1 MKSEIDMTEGHL
13 WSNILFYSIPLM
25 FAQLLEVMFNMSD
38 VAVVGK
44 FSSYTA
50 LGSVGSTTLLVS
62 LFTGLL
68 IGLGAGINVRI
79 AYCIGSRN
87 KTETYQTIHSS
98 YLICIIA
105 GVIITILCI
114 ILARPMLVLIHTKD
128 DLLPGAVLYFRIYAL
143 GMPAMAIY
151 NCGNGILSACGD
163 TKKPLI
169 YLSFAGVLNV
179 LLNLIFV
186 IVFKMAAEGV
196 ALASIIAQYLSALLV
211 TLNLVRRDDDCHLD
225 IKKLKLY
232 KNASRAVLIFGIPS
246 GIQNA
251 IFAVANLF
259 VQTGVNSFDTI
270 MVSGNSAAA
279 NSDSIIYNV
288 MAAFHTACASFIGQ
302 NHGAGKKK
310 RVLKSYLISLS
321 YSFIS
326 GSILGILLII
336 FGRQFLSLFASNT
349 DVINAGM
356 ERIRIMG
363 ISYGVSAF
371 MDCTIAAS
379 RGIGKTVIPTIT
391 VIIGSCVFRVL
402 WIYTIFA
409 YFHTITSLYLLYM
422 FSWGITAI
430 VEIAYFT
437 YCYRKMN

>member
-1 MKSEIDMTEGHL
+1 MKSRIDMTDGNL
-13 WSNILFYSIPLM
+13 FTNILFFSIPLM
-25 FAQLLEVMFNMSD
+25 FSQLLEVMFNMSD
-38 VAVVGK
+38 VAIVGK
-44 FSSYTA
+44 FSSYRA

-79 AYCIGSRN
+79 AYCLGSKN
-87 KTETYQTIHSS
+87 KTETYQTIQSS
-98 YLICIIA
+98 YLICIIT

-114 ILARPMLVLIHTKD
+114 FLAEPMLVLIHTKE
-128 DLLPGAVLYFRIYAL
+128 DLLPGAVLYFRIYSL
-143 GMPAMAIY
+143 GMPAMAVY

-163 TKKPLI
+163 TRKPLI
-169 YLSFAGVLNV
+169 YLSLAGVLNV
-179 LLNLIFV
+179 ILNLFFV
-186 IVFKMAAEGV
+186 IVLKMSADGV
-196 ALASIIAQYLSALLV
+196 ALASIIAQYLSAILV
-211 TLNLVRRDDDCHLD
+211 TLNLVRRNDDCHLD
-225 IKKLKLY
+225 IRHLKLY
-232 KNASRAVLIFGIPS
+232 KNASRSVLIFGIPS

-310 RVLKSYLISLS
+310 RVLQSYLISLS

-326 GSILGILLII
+326 GTILGALLII
-336 FGRQFLSLFASNT
+336 FGRQFLSVFANDSA
-349 DVINAGM
+349 VINAGM

-363 ISYGVSAF
+363 ISYGISAF

-379 RGIGKTVIPTIT
+379 RGIGRTIIPTIT
-391 VIIGSCVFRVL
+391 VIIGSCVFRVV
-402 WIYTIFA
+402 WIYTVFA

-422 FSWGITAI
+422 FSWGITAVI
-430 VEIAYFT
+430 EIAYFV